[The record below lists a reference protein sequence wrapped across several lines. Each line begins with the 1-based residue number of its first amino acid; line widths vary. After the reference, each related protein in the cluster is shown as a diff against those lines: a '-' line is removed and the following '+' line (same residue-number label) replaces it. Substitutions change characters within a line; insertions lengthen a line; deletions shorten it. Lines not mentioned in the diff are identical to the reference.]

1 MLFRG
6 GSFSSKLS
14 YARSSYPL
22 SDWTALERISWMILP
37 SWGSLATEA
46 ETRIV
51 FLFEDSELPIGS
63 MYLAAA
69 EAR

>member
-1 MLFRG
+1 
-6 GSFSSKLS
+6 
-14 YARSSYPL
+14 
-22 SDWTALERISWMILP
+22 MILP

-69 EAR
+69 EARWGLSLPMDNVFYDPASEAPNWVLFRFIFSM